1 MIKFRSKLEEVKTM
15 MTSREGTLFTYA
27 LAYSLVTG
35 IAPFLIITIVY
46 MGTYIYNVDQ
56 IVNVFQRYIPSDLI
70 LPFVK
75 YIKAAEMSSPWF
87 IISLLGISI
96 WVASKSVYS
105 FLLLSSEHDDI
116 PISNFVL
123 RLLAMVYF
131 VLIILGVAL
140 VFFLI
145 GYFPRLNSYVLPVLT
160 FVFFLFVYR
169 LLSFRYTRFSDVVYG
184 ALFSSLS
191 LAVLGR
197 FFFRYINQYSNYQ
210 TIYGPLSSLMIMLI
224 SAWFIAWVVYCGYV
238 INYVFRHDNGQV
250 KEKDLLIQYLGNKPK
265 E

>member
-1 MIKFRSKLEEVKTM
+1 MRNVRNKLEDVKAM

-35 IAPFLIITIVY
+35 IAPFLIIIVVY
-46 MGTYIYNVDQ
+46 MGTYIYNAEQ
-56 IVNVFQRYIPSDLI
+56 IITVFQRYIPSDLI
-70 LPFVK
+70 MPFVK
-75 YIKAAEMSSPWF
+75 YIKATEMSSPWF

-123 RLLAMVYF
+123 RILAMVYF
-131 VLIILGVAL
+131 VLIILGVAV
-140 VFFLI
+140 VFVLI
-145 GYFPRLNSYVLPVLT
+145 GYFPRLNSYVLPLLT

-169 LLSFRYTRFSDVVYG
+169 LLTFRYTRFSDVVYG
-184 ALFSSLS
+184 SIFSSLS
-191 LAVLGR
+191 VTVLGR

-238 INYVFRHDNGQV
+238 INYVFRHDDGKV
-250 KEKDLLIQYLGNKPK
+250 KEKDLLIHYLGKHRK
-265 E
+265 D